1 MANGG
6 NGSKALERPTMT
18 LQEFVDDIL
27 CAAKAVYIAIMPNS
41 ERWEYDLEVEVNHG
55 TIGGVYATDCHTNKI
70 GLRKVRK
77 LANELDAILTTKGI
91 KVFRTRAEWE
101 EYYDF
106 DDMLKP
112 IGTGELKEPQ

>member
-1 MANGG
+1 
-6 NGSKALERPTMT
+6 MT
-18 LQEFVDDIL
+18 LQEFVADVSIT
-27 CAAKAVYIAIMPNS
+27 AKAVYIAIMPNS
-41 ERWEYDLEVEVNHG
+41 ERWEYDLEIEVSHD

-77 LANELDAILTTKGI
+77 LADDLDAILTAKGI
-91 KVFRTRAEWE
+91 KVFRTREEWE

-112 IGTGELKEPQ
+112 VGTGALGNPS